1 MQSVKWITSLKSG
14 AAPGTGT
21 WQMVAQAVFEVVN
34 QSWEWIG
41 TRNFDL
47 AMVSEAVCEVVNQSE
62 E

>member
-1 MQSVKWITSLKSG
+1 
-14 AAPGTGT
+14 
-21 WQMVAQAVFEVVN
+21 MVAQAVFEVVN